1 MATWMR
7 ASCEAL
13 GLSTGGR
20 STVIN
25 LSRRPVPSACSA
37 YIGWKQP
44 AVSAES
50 TATAKSLMAMPS
62 LADDID
68 DPLGHNNHLA
78 DGFTA
83 QGLFYRIE
91 RQNGSLNFRIL
102 GRARHRDFAPL
113 LAVDLHHQRHAV
125 FNQHIAF
132 DLRPIGIRNQFLLA
146 QHLPAFLGQ
155 MRHHRRK

>member
-7 ASCEAL
+7 PSCEAL

-20 STVIN
+20 STVSN

-44 AVSAES
+44 AVSAAS
-50 TATAKSLMAMPS
+50 AAMAKSLMPMPS

-68 DPLGHNNHLA
+68 DPFGHNDHLA
-78 DGFTA
+78 DGVAA

-91 RQNGSLNFRIL
+91 RQNGSLNLRIL
-102 GRARHRDFAPL
+102 GRAWHRDVGPVL
-113 LAVDLHHQRHAV
+113 PSYPDHPRHGV
-125 FNQHIAF
+125 
-132 DLRPIGIRNQFLLA
+132 
-146 QHLPAFLGQ
+146 
-155 MRHHRRK
+155 